1 MVRLNRF
8 LVLGLVLSLVGA
20 AGSFAA
26 DRVARVRPISEAE
39 LGPMLAGLLE
49 GTRSKVG
56 ALEGAKPTNLPK
68 PPAIL
73 RTVAHLPDLMGPFLD
88 YSTVLAQHGTL
99 SRRDAEL
106 LTLRV
111 SWNCQSEFEWGHHE
125 SYARLE
131 GMTREEIA
139 RITKGPEA
147 EGWSTKDRALL
158 RAADQLHAKQQID
171 DAVWKELAARYS
183 EAQLVEIPFVV
194 GHYTMLSMVANSTE
208 VELEE
213 RYERLPTKVAP

>member
-1 MVRLNRF
+1 MVSMRRF
-8 LVLGLVLSLVGA
+8 LVLFVTAGLVAA

-26 DRVARVRPISEAE
+26 DAVKRVRPLPEAE
-39 LGPMLAGLLE
+39 LSPMLSGLLE

-56 ALEGAKPTNLPK
+56 SLEGAKPTALPK

-73 RTVAHLPDLMGPFLD
+73 RTIAHLPDLMGPFLD

-111 SWNCQSEFEWGHHE
+111 SWNSQSEFEWGHHA

-131 GMTREEIA
+131 GMSEEEIT

-147 EGWSTKDRALL
+147 EGWSAKDRALL
-158 RAADQLHAKQQID
+158 RAADQLHTTQQID
-171 DAVWKELAARYS
+171 DSVWKVLAMHFS
-183 EAQLVEIPFVV
+183 EPQLVEIPFIV
-194 GHYTMLSMVANSTE
+194 GHYTMLSMVANATG
-208 VELEE
+208 VELED
-213 RYERLPTKVAP
+213 RYERLPAGGR